1 MVLCGNNNM
10 ADRIRID
17 YSTHTAAGCLLEE
30 ARPPAYLKIINK
42 NDDDDCYHCHCIY
55 IINRKKTINV
65 FVLTTFDSLRNSRHF
80 DPRTKPDPVWI
91 DLFICFYV
99 ETRWERN

>member
-1 MVLCGNNNM
+1 M

-55 IINRKKTINV
+55 IINRKETINV
-65 FVLTTFDSLRNSRHF
+65 FVLTTFDSLRTVTRVILTHAQSLIRF
-80 DPRTKPDPVWI
+80 ELI
-91 DLFICFYV
+91 CLFVFMLKLV
-99 ETRWERN
+99 EREINEQ